1 MSTPGAPALCPEVD
15 PLWGQCGER
24 VGHVLPHRPP
34 GEDWTWEP
42 LPGMPPLPAGT
53 PDTVG

>member
-53 PDTVG
+53 TDTVG